1 MRRHWIVAGV
11 LPVVLGAC
19 LLAFALAWTTTPGVG
34 GLTRRVAQHAPVEG
48 ARAVPLSSVTP
59 VTVDALVATEDERY
73 WKNSGIDIIGLMRAI
88 PYDVTHLSLA
98 QGGSTLTEQ
107 LAKNLWLGGSDGNAW
122 TKLQDMALALKLNER
137 YSKDAI
143 LDAYL
148 NTAYFGDGSYGIDS
162 ASRRYFGVAPRA
174 LDPAQATV
182 LVGLVQAPSSYDP
195 YAHPAAARTRQVDVL
210 RSLVRVGK
218 LRAPQAARLLAEPL
232 RLANGRIVPGITGV
246 DLSPGPPIAWRG
258 IAVAIV
264 AALAG
269 LAAVA
274 TRRLARARHPLVAH
288 AATLVAV
295 CLLGAAVVAAVRS
308 FRVV

>member
-11 LPVVLGAC
+11 VPLVLGAG
-19 LLAFALAWTTTPGVG
+19 LLAFAIAWTTTPGVG
-34 GLTRRVAQHAPVEG
+34 GLARRVAQHGHV
-48 ARAVPLSSVTP
+48 RAVPLGSVTP
-59 VTVDALVATEDERY
+59 VTIDALVATEDERY
-73 WKNSGIDIIGLMRAI
+73 WRNSGIDVIGLMRAI

-107 LAKNLWLGGSDGNAW
+107 LAKNLWLGGSDQNAW
-122 TKLQDMALALKLNER
+122 TKLEDMALALKLNDR
-137 YSKDAI
+137 YSKDEI

-148 NTAYFGDGSYGIDS
+148 NTAYFGDGGYGIDS
-162 ASRRYFGVAPRA
+162 ASHRYFGVAPRS
-174 LDPAQATV
+174 LDAAEATV

-195 YAHPAAARTRQVDVL
+195 YTHPSAARVRQIAVL

-246 DLSPGPPIAWRG
+246 DLSPGPAIAWLG
-258 IAVAIV
+258 MVVAIV

-274 TRRLARARHPLVAH
+274 TRRLARARHPLVSR
-288 AATLVAV
+288 AATLVAF
-295 CLLGAAVVAAVRS
+295 CLLGVAVVAAVRS